1 MSLLSI
7 TSKILE
13 RVVYHQ
19 MIEYLEENGLLHP
32 SHHGFRKSHSTTT
45 ALLEMYANWVE
56 AQEDDKITAV
66 VLLDLSAAF
75 DLVDK
80 EILIEKLK
88 LYGFEENSTSWME
101 SYLTGRNEQVFLD
114 GEFSET
120 LPVDIGV
127 PQGSILG
134 PILYCLL
141 VNDLPEVAHNHSP
154 RESFPTFWNTHC
166 SECGGINCFAD
177 DSSYSKS
184 NEDTNKLNEE
194 INAKYSEIS
203 EFMASNRLVLNDEKT
218 HLLVM
223 ASERKHKIHGN
234 FGIVL
239 DTGLERIHPQD
250 NEKLLGCQISSNFT
264 WNEHLRDS
272 EFSLHRQLTSRINA
286 LRKISFSASFA
297 TRKMIANGIFLSR
310 IIYVIQ
316 LWGGT
321 TEYLLKMLQIL
332 QNKAARFVTQLDIFT
347 SQEKLLNQ
355 CGWLSVK
362 QLVEYHSLMLIFK
375 TKLEQKPV
383 FFHKNLSQNQTSFM
397 WIIHDQPVNLMRHFK
412 KLIQH

>member
-1 MSLLSI
+1 MLHFGQDNIDYFILKLVCDELTPGITHIVNLSIGRKYFPTLWKNSKVIPLFKKDEATNPKNYRPVSLLSI

-75 DLVDK
+75 DLFDK

-101 SYLTGRNEQVFLD
+101 SYLTGRNQQVFLD

-166 SECGGINCFAD
+166 SECGGIACFAD

-184 NEDTNKLNEE
+184 NKDTTKLNEE

-203 EFMASNRLVLNDEKT
+203 
-218 HLLVM
+218 
-223 ASERKHKIHGN
+223 
-234 FGIVL
+234 
-239 DTGLERIHPQD
+239 
-250 NEKLLGCQISSNFT
+250 
-264 WNEHLRDS
+264 
-272 EFSLHRQLTSRINA
+272 
-286 LRKISFSASFA
+286 
-297 TRKMIANGIFLSR
+297 
-310 IIYVIQ
+310 
-316 LWGGT
+316 
-321 TEYLLKMLQIL
+321 
-332 QNKAARFVTQLDIFT
+332 
-347 SQEKLLNQ
+347 
-355 CGWLSVK
+355 
-362 QLVEYHSLMLIFK
+362 
-375 TKLEQKPV
+375 
-383 FFHKNLSQNQTSFM
+383 
-397 WIIHDQPVNLMRHFK
+397 
-412 KLIQH
+412 